1 MQVSEI
7 RVDDEGIFA
16 RSSREIII
24 DALFDGRRIWSFWLQ
39 RDGEKR
45 GRGHLVPWPPAL
57 TKFLDGR
64 TELTLVEHGRDEILF
79 QEEIQLGGGD
89 QRISVVNAR
98 GKPLSLDKYF
108 RRVQTFDTRS
118 ADHVAPLLDAIDDVL
133 AALVKAGIDAFLVY
147 GTLLGAVREGK
158 LIGHDSDADLGYVS
172 EHEHPADIMTE
183 SFRIQRLLAEAGYDI
198 TRYSGAAFKVDVR
211 EGDGSVRGLDVFG
224 GFMRDGR
231 LHLMGEIRTEFRRE
245 WIFPLATARLE
256 GREFPVPADSD
267 RFLAVTYGPS
277 WRKPDPAFHFA
288 TPPSTYR
295 RLNGWFRGM
304 RVGRS
309 VWDRAYSAGGYGRGS
324 GPSELCL
331 WMADR
336 EPDVAAFV
344 DLGCGRGRDVSYMA
358 QRGVTSLGLDVQ
370 PNAFTRQAARWPADG
385 PASFQAFNVLELR
398 HVAVA
403 AAQVALMPQ
412 PRVVLARHLADT
424 LSAPGRAE
432 LWRTARMMLSR
443 PSDRFYLEFLTVGG
457 DDGLAAREHVRTL
470 SPKLVRREL
479 EAAGATIVHQESNAV
494 SPDPTSSQ
502 TCRIV
507 AQWNR

>member
-16 RSSREIII
+16 RSSREVII

-39 RDGEKR
+39 RDGQR
-45 GRGHLVPWPPAL
+45 QGRGHLVPWPPAL
-57 TKFLDGR
+57 VKFLDGR
-64 TELTLVEHGRDEILF
+64 TELTLVEHGREEILF
-79 QEEIQLGGGD
+79 QEEVQLGDGD
-89 QRISVVNAR
+89 QRIAIVNAK
-98 GKPLSLDKYF
+98 GMPLSLDKYF

-118 ADHVAPLLDAIDDVL
+118 ASHVAPLLDAIDDVL
-133 AALVKAGIDAFLVY
+133 TALAKAGIDAFLVY

-172 EHEHPADIMTE
+172 EHQHPADVIAE
-183 SFRIQRLLAEAGYDI
+183 SFQIQRLLAEAGYDI

-224 GFMRDGR
+224 GFMRDGH

-245 WIFPLATARLE
+245 WIFPLTTARLE

-267 RFLAVTYGPS
+267 RFLAVTYGPT

-309 VWDRAYSAGGYGRGS
+309 VWDRAYSSGGYGRGK
-324 GPSELCL
+324 GPSALCR
-331 WMADR
+331 WMVER
-336 EPDVAAFV
+336 EPDVGAFV
-344 DLGCGRGRDVSYMA
+344 DLGCGRGRDVTFMA
-358 QRGVTSLGLDVQ
+358 QRGVTSLGLDVHPQ
-370 PNAFTRQAARWPADG
+370 AFTTHANRWPADG
-385 PASFQAFNVLELR
+385 PAAFQTFNVLELR

-403 AAQVALMPQ
+403 AARVALMPQ

-424 LSAPGRAE
+424 LAAPGRAE
-432 LWRTARMMLSR
+432 LWRTARMMLAGESGR
-443 PSDRFYLEFLTVGG
+443 LYLEFLAVAG
-457 DDGLAAREHVRTL
+457 DDGLAAREHVSAL
-470 SPKLVRREL
+470 SPELVRREL
-479 EAAGATIVHQESNAV
+479 EAAGATIVHLETSAV
-494 SPDPTSSQ
+494 SPDAGSSQ

>member
-16 RSSREIII
+16 RSSHEIII

-39 RDGEKR
+39 RDGEKQ

-64 TELTLVEHGRDEILF
+64 TEITLVEHGREEILF
-79 QEEIQLGGGD
+79 REEVQLGDGE
-89 QRISVVNAR
+89 QRIAIVNAR
-98 GKPLSLDKYF
+98 GMPLSLDKYF

-118 ADHVAPLLDAIDDVL
+118 ADHVAPLIDAIDDVL
-133 AALVKAGIDAFLVY
+133 AALAKAGIDAFLVY

-172 EHEHPADIMTE
+172 EHEHPADVITE

-231 LHLMGEIRTEFRRE
+231 LHLMGEIRTKFRRE
-245 WIFPLATARLE
+245 WIFPLTTARLE

-267 RFLAVTYGPS
+267 KFLSVTYGET
-277 WRKPDPAFHFA
+277 WRKPDPAFHFS
-288 TPPSTYR
+288 TPSSTYR

-309 VWDRAYSAGGYGRGS
+309 VWDRAYASGGYGRGK
-324 GPSELCL
+324 GPSDLCR
-331 WMADR
+331 WMVER
-336 EPDVAAFV
+336 EPGVAAFV
-344 DLGCGRGRDVSYMA
+344 DLGCGRGRDVTFMA
-358 QRGVTSLGLDVQ
+358 QRGVTSLGLDVH
-370 PNAFTRQAARWPADG
+370 PNSFAKQSARWPDDG
-385 PASFQAFNVLELR
+385 PASFQSFNVLELR
-398 HVAVA
+398 HVTVA
-403 AAQVALMPQ
+403 AAQVALMPR
-412 PRVVLARHLADT
+412 PRVLLARHLADT
-424 LSAPGRAE
+424 LSADGRAE
-432 LWRTARMMLSR
+432 LWRTARMMLAGSSGR
-443 PSDRFYLEFLTVGG
+443 LYLEFLCMPGE
-457 DDGLAAREHVRTL
+457 DGLAAREHVSAL
-470 SPKLVRREL
+470 SPALVRREL
-479 EAAGATIVHQESNAV
+479 EAAGASIVHHESNAV
-494 SPDPTSSQ
+494 SPDAKASE